1 MSNYVQCNGSVLE
14 KLNAADCKF
23 SGTGSITLFNSIRR
37 NANLKYIT
45 VDKNDVRTRNT
56 GYLISTIYHGV
67 TYLSMNRCN
76 LGEDGGV
83 SIAEGLSRS
92 R

>member
-1 MSNYVQCNGSVLE
+1 M
-14 KLNAADCKF
+14 
-23 SGTGSITLFNSIRR
+23 LFNSIRK
-37 NANLKYIT
+37 NSHLKYIT

-83 SIAEGLSRS
+83 SIAEGLARS
-92 R
+92 RHLKTLLLQYNSLSDEAASAFAEAL